1 MRNFEKA
8 RTLLRQFEGESYVH
22 GFGAL
27 AATGRVADAGIQA
40 LAGRELGEAVAR
52 ALNSFEPEV
61 GVPSTLNEVKGFGPA
76 HIALALAAAKDPP
89 LRMKLDSMLV
99 PLAAEM
105 ADEYMGSVLAAAAT
119 GELAGI
125 RNVQP
130 VLR

>member
-1 MRNFEKA
+1 M
-8 RTLLRQFEGESYVH
+8 H

-76 HIALALAAAKDPP
+76 HIALALEAAKDPP
-89 LRMKLDSMLV
+89 LRMKLDNMLV

-105 ADEYMGSVLAAAAT
+105 ADEYMGSVLEAAAT